1 MDFLVLKN
9 DHNEYEIL
17 VEWIACGQHFQL
29 TTGRGIIK
37 TIIIRDHFYMKQPNL
52 SLKGIY
58 ARLPNA
64 QDNKLLF
71 QTVPLYTTE
80 SPFTTSF

>member
-1 MDFLVLKN
+1 MDFLALKN
-9 DHNEYEIL
+9 GHNEFEIL
-17 VEWIACGQHFQL
+17 VEGIACGQHFQL

-37 TIIIRDHFYMKQPNL
+37 TIIIRDCFYRNQPRL
-52 SLKGIY
+52 LLKGIC

-64 QDNKLLF
+64 QLNKLLF

-80 SPFTTSF
+80 SPFMTSF